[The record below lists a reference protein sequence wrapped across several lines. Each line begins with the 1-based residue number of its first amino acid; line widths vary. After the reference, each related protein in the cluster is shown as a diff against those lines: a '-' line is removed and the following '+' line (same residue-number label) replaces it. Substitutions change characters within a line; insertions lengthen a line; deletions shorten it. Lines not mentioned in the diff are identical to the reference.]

1 MKTIWKVTLWLAIAA
16 LGLTLVSG
24 GCATAP
30 KVEGPFIP
38 PVGLTYTT
46 SQINTGSYGSGTT
59 QITTKISER
68 LWEGKRMTAY
78 ESTGGVLLE
87 YVEGEWKG
95 KWQVILSPQEK
106 PFQTY
111 DPPMGYEY
119 PIEVGKTWTTS
130 YRVTVHTVNKVFP
143 FDMTFKV
150 ESYEDV
156 TVPAGTFKA
165 FKISYTDTLGNKG
178 VQWYSPGLG
187 PFPKWVQER
196 TDKYPGGPGT
206 RQTELVSYTMQK

>member
-1 MKTIWKVTLWLAIAA
+1 MKTIHSLELYLALAVVILAF
-16 LGLTLVSG
+16 VSG
-24 GCATAP
+24 GCATMPRA
-30 KVEGPFIP
+30 EGPFIP
-38 PVGLTYTT
+38 PVGYTYTT
-46 SQINTGSYGSGTT
+46 SQTNTGSYGSGTT

-68 LWEGKRMTAY
+68 MWDGKRMTEY
-78 ESTGGVLLE
+78 GSPTGVLLE
-87 YVEGEWKG
+87 YAECECKG
-95 KWQVILSPQEK
+95 KWQIILGPDDK
-106 PFQTY
+106 PIQTF

-130 YRVTVHTVNKVFP
+130 YRVTVHAAKKVFP

-165 FKISYTDTLGNKG
+165 FRISYTDTIGNKG
-178 VQWYSPGLG
+178 IQWYSPGLG

-196 TDKYPGGPGT
+196 TAQYPGGPGT
-206 RQTELVSYTMQK
+206 RETQLISHTMPK